1 MGRIFWTLRNIFS
14 FWKDCITNSAFSLV
28 RHIRTCFTMSND
40 KRMFFTFFCDAW
52 NNFGFIIKGKHK
64 TKTNRKCFLTAFL
77 RMLCFGMYI
86 NKMLCFV
93 TRWLQD
99 PPLCNCL
106 PKQLSKIVAEYAT
119 RPHCSLSFQNPIHVI
134 SLVL

>member
-14 FWKDCITNSAFSLV
+14 FWKDCIINSAFSLV
-28 RHIRTCFTMSND
+28 RHIRTCFTVSND
-40 KRMFFTFFCDAW
+40 KRMFFYIFMWYLEQFC
-52 NNFGFIIKGKHK
+52 FHYKGKAYK

-93 TRWLQD
+93 TRGLQD

-106 PKQLSKIVAEYAT
+106 PKQLSKIVAGHAPGHIV
-119 RPHCSLSFQNPIHVI
+119 RSIFKIQCMSF
-134 SLVL
+134 L